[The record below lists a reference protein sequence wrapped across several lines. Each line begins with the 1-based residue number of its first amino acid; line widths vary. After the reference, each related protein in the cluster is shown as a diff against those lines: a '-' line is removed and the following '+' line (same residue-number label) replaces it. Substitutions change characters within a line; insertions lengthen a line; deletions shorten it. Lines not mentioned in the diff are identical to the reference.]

1 MAGVPPAPGSGRDSI
16 GSIMHEFVDSFPID
30 VDARQSISDLGKV
43 LFTESQKPADA
54 NAPKKPYQMPKEI
67 KGIPRQKQQD
77 VTGITASGRVAL
89 PQGSV
94 RKLLQ
99 TQGKATPM
107 RWTPEED
114 EALRKAVE
122 AHGERNWKSIAEV
135 VPGRNHT
142 QCLQRWT
149 KVLAPGLI
157 KGHWRPDE
165 DDILRQLVAEGR
177 KNWGQVATRIP
188 GRTSKQC
195 RERWYNHLDPNIV
208 RGEYTAEEDQ
218 IILEAQQRIGNR
230 WSAIAAMLPGRT
242 EDAVKIRWKSLC
254 RTKSGRGRRN
264 PEKDPNDTTVSPIT
278 VAAVHSDPK
287 GLKPPHAMG
296 YQRSMM
302 SELQSPMLHGG
313 NMHGMPMQPPQYGG
327 DMYHQQGYQSPH
339 YGQGFNDPF
348 MHKMNNGGYDAYNPT
363 GYGQQPPPQSYG
375 NHHHNMSYHRPY
387 PQQYPPTESGYHHPQ
402 QPQASMK
409 MDTHSGGMSFPG
421 QMNGAPAAAF
431 AQQMHPSSPHGM
443 DNGFKPPAPVRQ
455 NSGGGNPAASF
466 VQTLSGPSGGNS
478 SGSNPAASFA
488 SSVGGRS
495 NGGNPAAAFASAGG
509 NSGGSNPA
517 ASFAANLSG
526 GNASNGG
533 NPAAS
538 FAANLSGGTSS
549 SGGNPAASFA
559 ASVGSSSN
567 SSGNPAAS
575 FAANLGGGNS
585 SGSNPAASFAQQHY
599 GAKSPTDGVPS
610 NPFLKTGNVAASFAQ
625 QSSGNAGPRPN
636 LAAAFA
642 QQQSPDEQNK
652 RPRLPL
658 SMDAARASA
667 ARRMRQ
673 NDNHGDFVNGSHE
686 PPPPGEVNRLSV
698 SDINLS
704 ELGPIEEMWRVSSDM
719 NRLSL

>member
-1 MAGVPPAPGSGRDSI
+1 MAHCLNTTMAGAAPSGRDSI

-114 EALRKAVE
+114 DALRKAVE

-254 RTKSGRGRRN
+254 RTKSGRNRRN
-264 PEKDPNDTTVSPIT
+264 TNEKDPNDNSVSPIT
-278 VAAVHSDPK
+278 VTAVASEHKAPSS
-287 GLKPPHAMG
+287 GMG
-296 YQRSMM
+296 YPQRSMM
-302 SELQSPMLHGG
+302 SELQSPMLHNNG
-313 NMHGMPMQPPQYGG
+313 NSMHPSMANHHHGMYQGH
-327 DMYHQQGYQSPH
+327 DMYNQSYPSPHHQQQH
-339 YGQGFNDPF
+339 YHQGGFNAADQF
-348 MHKMNNGGYDAYNPT
+348 MHKMNPGNGGGYDANYHNPSSSYGQYPPM
-363 GYGQQPPPQSYG
+363 GYPRGQYTPHQQPYPTQDGSNYHPTHHHHVQQPP
-375 NHHHNMSYHRPY
+375 
-387 PQQYPPTESGYHHPQ
+387 QQHPTQAH
-402 QPQASMK
+402 QPVVSQPTSSVK
-409 MDTHSGGMSFPG
+409 MDLHAGSNMSFPMG
-421 QMNGAPAAAF
+421 
-431 AQQMHPSSPHGM
+431 
-443 DNGFKPPAPVRQ
+443 
-455 NSGGGNPAASF
+455 
-466 VQTLSGPSGGNS
+466 
-478 SGSNPAASFA
+478 
-488 SSVGGRS
+488 
-495 NGGNPAAAFASAGG
+495 
-509 NSGGSNPA
+509 
-517 ASFAANLSG
+517 
-526 GNASNGG
+526 
-533 NPAAS
+533 
-538 FAANLSGGTSS
+538 
-549 SGGNPAASFA
+549 
-559 ASVGSSSN
+559 
-567 SSGNPAAS
+567 
-575 FAANLGGGNS
+575 
-585 SGSNPAASFAQQHY
+585 NPAASFAQQMRSSSPPTNEHAFKPPAPMRQSSGSTVASSFVQSLSSGGKTESKTPLNIAASFAQAHY
-599 GAKSPTDGVPS
+599 SAPKSPGNDGIPS
-610 NPFLKTGNVAASFAQ
+610 NPFLKTNGGNANHNVAASFAAQ
-625 QSSGNAGPRPN
+625 AAGGRPN

-642 QQQSPDEQNK
+642 QQQQPMMSNNSDDAQNK

-673 NDNHGDFVNGSHE
+673 NDNHGDFVNGSDA
-686 PPPPGEVNRLSV
+686 PPPPGDVNRLSV